1 MRVSLDCRDPEL
13 LAAEVRRLRNVIS
26 HDHWDAICQE
36 GDRVSREEGYV
47 TMQAE
52 VAALHAE
59 CERLR
64 LTQAERV
71 ALNVAAAFLFDEGLH
86 SQDEGMVRDAA
97 TLRGLLKRCSR
108 FANCE
113 SDRSQPIADARL
125 AALQAL
131 AELDEEL
138 GLVRT
143 PTPHAT
149 PTEGSVR
156 TDCIDTGEK

>member
-1 MRVSLDCRDPEL
+1 MRVSLDCRDPDL

-71 ALNVAAAFLFDEGLH
+71 ALNVAAAFLSGGVTLDSGTL
-86 SQDEGMVRDAA
+86 SLGADAA

-108 FANCE
+108 FANCDTSTPE
-113 SDRSQPIADARL
+113 SQ
-125 AALQAL
+125 
-131 AELDEEL
+131 
-138 GLVRT
+138 T
-143 PTPHAT
+143 T